1 MSHPTIFET
10 EIQDATLIVAPRGD
24 VSTLA
29 GEDVHAELLGLLDQ
43 LQLAEVKY
51 VVIDLKRAAYFGSS
65 MLGAMNALWGRV
77 RPAGGNMALC
87 NVSET
92 GLEILQVSKFDTLW
106 PIFATREEALKKV
119 IKTT

>member
-29 GEDVHAELLGLLDQ
+29 GEDVHSELLGLLDQ
-43 LQLAEVKY
+43 LELAKITH
-51 VVIDLKRAAYFGSS
+51 VIVDLKRASFFGSS

-77 RPAGGNMALC
+77 RPAGGNIALC

-106 PIFATREEALKKV
+106 PICATREEALKKV
-119 IKTT
+119 LE